1 MRYGNM
7 TIRKAIEQLQKVG
20 SHIVH
25 CRNGAKIYLTSMNDD
40 DQTMSQYK
48 TINGKRVCRNIYCF
62 VSQENGVNKISELE
76 KYCLKHESCGY
87 IFDEDN
93 YILPERVMNLL
104 ISFNGGIDEYQT
116 LSIPYYMMVDTMSMF
131 EDD

>member
-1 MRYGNM
+1 MRYRDM

-40 DQTMSQYK
+40 DQTISQYK

-62 VSQENGVNKISELE
+62 ISEEDRVRKIPEIE
-76 KYCLKHESCGY
+76 KYSLKHNCGEY
-87 IFDEDN
+87 VFDEDN
-93 YILPERVMNLL
+93 YILPEKVMNLL
-104 ISFNGGIDEYQT
+104 ISFNGGID
-116 LSIPYYMMVDTMSMF
+116 
-131 EDD
+131 